1 VLKVGF
7 GGTHPQMDVAD
18 AFHETIIAR
27 QERLT
32 AIQDAESYATRV
44 KIEAAGTL
52 EQANQLIR
60 GIDALEKGENA
71 GDQGSFAQSRDQ
83 AETLLS
89 ASGGRVAE
97 AMAEARGY
105 RWWREN
111 EERGKSERFL
121 RKIELCRIG
130 PVMFPRWQYLSTLDR
145 GLAQAK
151 KFVLLADRE
160 KLVLRFNF
168 VNAANAMQDAANA
181 ARRMPGPPAWEDSY
195 GEDLE

>member
-1 VLKVGF
+1 
-7 GGTHPQMDVAD
+7 MEVAE

-52 EQANQLIR
+52 EQANELVR
-60 GIDALEKGENA
+60 GIDTIEKGENA
-71 GDQGSFAQSRDQ
+71 GDQRGFTQSRDR
-83 AETLLS
+83 AEILLS
-89 ASGGRVAE
+89 TAGGRVAE
-97 AMAEARGY
+97 AMADARGY

-121 RKIELCRIG
+121 RELELCRIG
-130 PVMFPRWQYLSTLDR
+130 PVMFPRWQYLSVLER
-145 GLAQAK
+145 GLEKAK
-151 KFVLLADRE
+151 KYVLLAERE

-168 VNAANAMQDAANA
+168 LNPATAMQEATNA
-181 ARRMPGPPAWEDSY
+181 ARRMPGPPAWEDS
-195 GEDLE
+195 ESEEFPDRNPDQK